1 MRLDHIAYRVTDR
14 RKAAEFL
21 SDIFA
26 YKIGAEFDIVFDNG
40 SKAECIAMTP
50 KEKMDNVPSI
60 EAGGHRH
67 VAPEIFISD
76 GDENSIVGSWVAER
90 GGVGGVHHFAY
101 QVFEIDSIVK
111 RWREMGIEFLSEEVI
126 DCPEDELRQ
135 IFTKP
140 LSQLGGVII
149 ELIER
154 GQKGFCQNS
163 VKSLMESTK
172 ETK

>member
-1 MRLDHIAYRVTDR
+1 MRLDHIAYRVADR
-14 RKAAEFL
+14 KEAANFL
-21 SDIFA
+21 NAILK
-26 YKIGAEFDIVFDNG
+26 YKVGTEFDIVFDDG
-40 SKAECIAMTP
+40 SKAECIAMIP

-76 GDENSIVGSWVAER
+76 GDENSIVGQWVAER

-101 QVFEIDSIVK
+101 QVFGIDNVVK
-111 RWREMGIEFLSEEVI
+111 DWRENGVEFLTEGVI
-126 DCPEDELRQ
+126 DCPEDDLRQ

-140 LSQLGGVII
+140 LPQLGGVII

-154 GQKGFCQNS
+154 GHKGFCQNS
-163 VKSLMESTK
+163 VKNLMESTK
-172 ETK
+172 EAK

>member
-1 MRLDHIAYRVTDR
+1 MRLDHIAYRVADR
-14 RKAAEFL
+14 NTAAELLKAMF
-21 SDIFA
+21 D
-26 YKIGAEFDIVFDNG
+26 YKIGTEFDIVFDDG
-40 SKAECIAMTP
+40 SKADCIAMIP

-76 GDENSIVGSWVAER
+76 GDENSIVGNWVAER
-90 GGVGGVHHFAY
+90 SGVGGVHHFAY
-101 QVFEIDSIVK
+101 QVFGIDRVVK
-111 RWREMGIEFLSEEVI
+111 DWREKGVEFLTEKII

-140 LSQLGGVII
+140 LPQLGGAII

-154 GQKGFCQNS
+154 GHKGFCQNS
-163 VKSLMESTK
+163 VKNLMESTK
-172 ETK
+172 EAK